1 MPNPVLTC
9 PPPATFTLQDYLTTI
24 TLIGAAF
31 KHSKEESVEYVPELV
46 DNSAAYEI
54 PNKLIL
60 SRSSVGR
67 NYSVLVKARDV
78 NGYEE
83 KCRFSIAVKG
93 GMMKESRDLK
103 LRCLNSIFINI
114 LRKHCRGSMRA
125 LEIARRNSFHKDRG
139 ENI

>member
-9 PPPATFTLQDYLTTI
+9 PPPATFTLQDYSTTI

-31 KHSKEESVEYVPELV
+31 KRSKEESVEYVPELV

-93 GMMKESRDLK
+93 RNDE
-103 LRCLNSIFINI
+103 
-114 LRKHCRGSMRA
+114 RKQGFKTKM
-125 LEIARRNSFHKDRG
+125 LEFYFHKHFA
-139 ENI
+139 ITL

>member
-9 PPPATFTLQDYLTTI
+9 PPPATFTLQDYSTTI

-31 KHSKEESVEYVPELV
+31 KHSKEDSVEYVPELV

-93 GMMKESRDLK
+93 RNDE
-103 LRCLNSIFINI
+103 
-114 LRKHCRGSMRA
+114 RKQGFKTKM
-125 LEIARRNSFHKDRG
+125 LEFYFHQHFAKTL
-139 ENI
+139 